1 MKAVKELA
9 LELIKAAEVNDVA
22 KCSELSER
30 IAKILKTYE
39 RSC

>member
-1 MKAVKELA
+1 MKAIKELA

-22 KCSELSER
+22 KCSELSEL